1 MSKVEDTVKS
11 FADGDFSSTIFQRYE
26 TALQEL
32 DAKIKNATS
41 KNDDRLV
48 IQYYKLKLTVL
59 KDQLRASLTSTG
71 QEKTQNYLNK
81 AIESLQDEAWEEYGE
96 KIQ

>member
-1 MSKVEDTVKS
+1 
-11 FADGDFSSTIFQRYE
+11 
-26 TALQEL
+26 
-32 DAKIKNATS
+32 
-41 KNDDRLV
+41 V

-71 QEKTQNYLNK
+71 QEQTQNYINK

>member
-1 MSKVEDTVKS
+1 MSKVDDTVKS

-32 DAKIKNATS
+32 DAKIKIATS

-48 IQYYKLKLTVL
+48 ISYYKLKLAVL
-59 KDQLRASLTSTG
+59 KDQLRASLTSTT
-71 QEKTQNYLNK
+71 QENTKNYLNK
-81 AIESLQDEAWEEYGE
+81 AIETLQDEAWEEYGE

>member
-32 DAKIKNATS
+32 DAKIKTATS

-48 IQYYKLKLTVL
+48 ISYYKLKLAVL
-59 KDQLRASLTSTG
+59 KDQLRASLTSTT
-71 QEKTQNYLNK
+71 QENTQNYLNK
-81 AIESLQDEAWEEYGE
+81 AIETLQDEAWEEYGE